1 MNFTLTRLHYLKDGI
16 FSKLVSEDQSLTF
29 YTVEHAYETPEAT
42 WRPKIPPG
50 QFRCVRGLHRL
61 EGMTQ
66 DFQTFEI
73 TGVEG
78 HVNLLFHVGN
88 TNSDSSGC
96 VCVGKDLRLLA
107 PPPMVTQSK
116 ESFAR
121 FMSTQDEVDEFILTV
136 A

>member
-1 MNFTLTRLHYLKDGI
+1 MDVVLTRLHYLKDGI
-16 FSKLVSEDQSLTF
+16 FSKLVCGELTF
-29 YTVEHAYETPEAT
+29 YTCEHSYETPEQT

-50 QFRCVRGLHRL
+50 IYKCVRGLHRL

-78 HVNLLFHVGN
+78 HSNLLFHTGN
-88 TNSDSSGC
+88 TSRDSEGC
-96 VCVGKDLRLLA
+96 VLVGKELILVGV
-107 PPPMVTQSK
+107 PMVTQSR

-121 FMSTQDEVDEFILTV
+121 FMALQESVDEFKLTV
-136 A
+136 N